1 MSRKIKIFI
10 YTLITSILIHGFSL
24 SFAQYTV
31 EDLPNPK
38 IKGQAYF
45 VSNPDH
51 IISSSVMD
59 ELDAISWR
67 IDSITA
73 CEFVIVIVDDYVGDS
88 DFDFALKLFNT
99 WGIGKKESNNGLLL
113 FIAKNR
119 HEYRFISGYGME
131 SILPDAYLKRIGEKY
146 LVPNFRNDDYD
157 RGVLE
162 SSKFIQKILNAP
174 DARAELDRLMPEA
187 IPFWNFKN
195 PYLRNSLLVLAVFI
209 FLYVWISVVTK
220 ITKGKITKKS
230 SYFPP
235 LISGCGCMGILMFF
249 TSFIFAFVFENF
261 DQVYQV
267 KNLPY
272 FILIFGV
279 ITLGMKY
286 NAGITA
292 VTNSYKDEENIQQA
306 IRKFLKWN
314 FLPLLISP
322 LAWIDFGRSNKRL
335 SLHPGR
341 LVAPDNSGN
350 WLRINR
356 DQADSKM
363 RNFLDAGQLME
374 EKINSRDYEVWV
386 NSKTNETK
394 LIPWDED
401 KTIILCPQ
409 CHYKTFEKDLRKTI
423 TKATYSSGGLEEQ
436 YDLCKYCGYEISHG
450 THNTPRLVRS
460 SSGSSGGGSG
470 RSGGSGGGSF
480 GGGSSGGGGAG
491 GRW

>member
-1 MSRKIKIFI
+1 
-10 YTLITSILIHGFSL
+10 
-24 SFAQYTV
+24 
-31 EDLPNPK
+31 
-38 IKGQAYF
+38 
-45 VSNPDH
+45 
-51 IISSSVMD
+51 
-59 ELDAISWR
+59 
-67 IDSITA
+67 
-73 CEFVIVIVDDYVGDS
+73 
-88 DFDFALKLFNT
+88 
-99 WGIGKKESNNGLLL
+99 
-113 FIAKNR
+113 
-119 HEYRFISGYGME
+119 
-131 SILPDAYLKRIGEKY
+131 
-146 LVPNFRNDDYD
+146 
-157 RGVLE
+157 
-162 SSKFIQKILNAP
+162 
-174 DARAELDRLMPEA
+174 MPEA

-286 NAGITA
+286 NAGITT
-292 VTNSYKDEENIQQA
+292 VTNSYMDEENIQQA

-335 SLHPGR
+335 SLNPGR

-356 DQADSKM
+356 DQADSK
-363 RNFLDAGQLME
+363 
-374 EKINSRDYEVWV
+374 
-386 NSKTNETK
+386 
-394 LIPWDED
+394 
-401 KTIILCPQ
+401 
-409 CHYKTFEKDLRKTI
+409 
-423 TKATYSSGGLEEQ
+423 
-436 YDLCKYCGYEISHG
+436 
-450 THNTPRLVRS
+450 
-460 SSGSSGGGSG
+460 
-470 RSGGSGGGSF
+470 
-480 GGGSSGGGGAG
+480 
-491 GRW
+491 